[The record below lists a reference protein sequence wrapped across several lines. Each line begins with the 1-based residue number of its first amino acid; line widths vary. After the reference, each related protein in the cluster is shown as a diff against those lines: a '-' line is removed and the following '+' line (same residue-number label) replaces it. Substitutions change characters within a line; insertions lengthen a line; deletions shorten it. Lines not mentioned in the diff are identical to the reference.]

1 MRAWSQAAIQMWQ
14 CQFEK
19 NERVQMPYSSALI
32 RILYLDMNLRSYRRA
47 PMYCNNPV
55 STTSCMAASVA
66 MCIGFVI
73 QKLDLR
79 SNTLGIMVFVE
90 KHKQI

>member
-1 MRAWSQAAIQMWQ
+1 MVAAIQMSQ

-55 STTSCMAASVA
+55 STASCMAASVA